1 MPKAAGHRRDDLP
14 KMKAQ
19 VTASTAK
26 TVVVWREGDL
36 FHARAE
42 AAADEQVCLGVDLF
56 EVIAELAELDLERP
70 DEAAEALALAD
81 DARIQLMRGNDAQ
94 SEDDYDDELSADGVP

>member
-1 MPKAAGHRRDDLP
+1 
-14 KMKAQ
+14 MKAQ

-26 TVVVWREGDL
+26 TVVVWRDGEL
-36 FHARAE
+36 FHARAD
-42 AAADEQVCLGVDLF
+42 AAGGGEQVCLGVDLF

-81 DARIQLMRGNDAQ
+81 DVRIQLMRGNDVK
-94 SEDDYDDELSADGVP
+94 SEDDYDDELSVDGVP